1 MVMIRKQIYLS
12 PEDDRRLKAEAKRRQ
27 ISEAAVIRGKL
38 ASPDNAGSHSRYVPD
53 EKARKEAIA
62 ALRKLRVATP
72 EGPGAGRI
80 FNRED
85 AYAERLDRIG
95 SHRHQR
101 PRLRG

>member
-38 ASPDNAGSHSRYVPD
+38 GSSGGSSTPSRYVPN
-53 EKARKEAIA
+53 EKARKEAIT
-62 ALRKLRVATP
+62 ALRRLRIATP
-72 EGPGAGRI
+72 EDPGAGRI

-95 SHRHQR
+95 SHRHKR